1 MWKLFWS
8 IPSSMHE
15 IIITIINPRSM
26 FSGKDE
32 HWHEDV
38 LNANFVKPYMNKARK
53 CKKPDNCQD
62 LTTGCFV
69 WKMANV
75 KDKNFS
81 SRVYSEYEEIC
92 KILNVWKIAN
102 MVFLVDETC
111 TKLTF
116 LPLEAT
122 LCCTKSIITAQIHVK
137 LILTHI
143 ILTKVLQQPILST
156 NGLWIIK
163 IAS

>member
-1 MWKLFWS
+1 
-8 IPSSMHE
+8 
-15 IIITIINPRSM
+15 
-26 FSGKDE
+26 
-32 HWHEDV
+32 
-38 LNANFVKPYMNKARK
+38 
-53 CKKPDNCQD
+53 
-62 LTTGCFV
+62 
-69 WKMANV
+69 MASV

-81 SRVYSEYEEIC
+81 LRVYSEYEEIC

>member
-1 MWKLFWS
+1 ME
-8 IPSSMHE
+8 PC
-15 IIITIINPRSM
+15 
-26 FSGKDE
+26 
-32 HWHEDV
+32 
-38 LNANFVKPYMNKARK
+38 MNKARK
-53 CKKPDNCQD
+53 CTKPDNSQN
-62 LTTGCFV
+62 LNIGCFV
-69 WKMANV
+69 LQIASV

-81 SRVYSEYEEIC
+81 LRVYSEYEEIC